1 MFFHLV
7 TSMKQ
12 RTNSESQWG
21 IEPQCLKT
29 YHLPYS
35 IYKHEAINIADPGC
49 MQDVCHVNFVIDLT
63 HHRVS
68 LAQWQSIGAQNPK
81 F

>member
-21 IEPQCLKT
+21 IKPQCLKT

-49 MQDVCHVNFVIDLT
+49 IQDVCHVISHGECFFFI
-63 HHRVS
+63 S
-68 LAQWQSIGAQNPK
+68 LLLNLS
-81 F
+81 FSSF